1 MSELN
6 TNNMVEAVETE
17 VPQVGLDAGSDLN
30 IQTGGGG
37 DGVRLGL
44 EQPHIGGQ
52 AEVQGYNQ
60 EVGAVEGWGN
70 GGYGD
75 VSDLNFK
82 QVGGGDTG
90 VRLGLDQPHIAG
102 QAEVQGYN
110 TDPSVADVQT
120 GGASPFN
127 NITDPSNGNIYSIF
141 SAEGKTLLKSYV
153 KAVSNVQAGG
163 GAHVEG
169 GADPNVTGALH
180 DGIPNQGAEAVST
193 NLCERTFDA
202 QQPMWDAVQL
212 GGSKTE

>member
-70 GGYGD
+70 GGSGD

-82 QVGGGDTG
+82 QV
-90 VRLGLDQPHIAG
+90 
-102 QAEVQGYN
+102 
-110 TDPSVADVQT
+110 
-120 GGASPFN
+120 
-127 NITDPSNGNIYSIF
+127 
-141 SAEGKTLLKSYV
+141 
-153 KAVSNVQAGG
+153 
-163 GAHVEG
+163 
-169 GADPNVTGALH
+169 
-180 DGIPNQGAEAVST
+180 
-193 NLCERTFDA
+193 
-202 QQPMWDAVQL
+202 
-212 GGSKTE
+212 SKN